1 VSDDVIV
8 IGGGHNGL
16 VCACYLA
23 RAGLG
28 VTVLEQSDTVGG
40 CIDTR
45 DLPDGRGRLEQGAY
59 EHGGIRGSGVAADLQ
74 LEERFGLR
82 FHLRDEV
89 TLGPADDGARF
100 AFWDS
105 LERTVDG
112 LGAVVGREEADAYRR
127 FAGWAS
133 AGMRLVG
140 ALDAGP
146 PPSLG
151 QLAAL
156 AQTALGSE
164 AAPFMQTLLGSASDV
179 LRSTF
184 SDERLMAPLAH
195 WAAHSQQS
203 PLDPGTGAGGLALA
217 AFHGAPAAR
226 PAGGSRA
233 TVETLVRCLED
244 AGGRVVLNA
253 GASQVEVAGGR
264 AVAVVAGGERYP
276 AARGIVSA
284 VDARR
289 LFGDGRSGGAGG
301 LVAAEHVPARLAT
314 ELRRVHSGRRNV
326 SELKVDAVID
336 AVPAVQPAGFERAF
350 MLSANTMTDI
360 EQSFA
365 RVQLG
370 ELAER
375 PPVMIAF
382 PSVLEEGWAPAGK
395 GVAWVSTFVPWR
407 PARGTWDE
415 AALERAADHAWAVAE
430 RALGAKIGVVERR
443 ITGPAAWVAR
453 HGNANANPN
462 HIEMSID
469 QLLGFRPTPSLSGYR
484 TPIEGLYLTGAG
496 THPGG
501 GITGVPGRNAAR
513 VALGA
518 LGVEPRGARLARR
531 ARERAALLRDAVT
544 ATRALRRAS

>member
-1 VSDDVIV
+1 MADVIV

-16 VCACYLA
+16 VCGCYLA
-23 RAGLG
+23 RAGLD
-28 VTVLEQSDTVGG
+28 VLVLEQSDTVGG

-45 DLPDGRGRLEQGAY
+45 DLPNGRGRLELGAY
-59 EHGGIRGSGVAADLQ
+59 EHGGIRGSGVAAE
-74 LEERFGLR
+74 LELESRHGLR

-89 TLGPADDGARF
+89 TLGPADDGARI
-100 AFWDS
+100 AFHNS
-105 LERTVDG
+105 LEQTIEG
-112 LGAVVGREEADAYRR
+112 LQPVVGRADADAYRR
-127 FAGWAS
+127 FAAWAS
-133 AGMRLVG
+133 AGMRLLG
-140 ALDAGP
+140 SLDAGP
-146 PPSLG
+146 PPSIG

-156 AQTALGSE
+156 AQASLGAD
-164 AAPFMQTLLGSASDV
+164 AAPFIQTLLGSASNV

-184 SDERLMAPLAH
+184 TDERLMAPMAH

-233 TVETLVRCLED
+233 TVEALVRCLEA
-244 AGGRVVLNA
+244 AGGRVIVDA
-253 GASQVEVAGGR
+253 PAESVEIAGGR
-264 AVAVVAGGERYP
+264 AVAVVAGGVRYE
-276 AARGIVSA
+276 AGRGVVSA
-284 VDARR
+284 IDAVR
-289 LFGDGRSGGAGG
+289 LFGDGWGGGAS
-301 LVAAEHVPARLAT
+301 LVAPEHVPARLAG

-326 SELKVDAVID
+326 SELKVDAVIE
-336 AVPAVQPAGFERAF
+336 ALPAVEPAGFERAF
-350 MLSANTMTDI
+350 MLSANTITDI

-382 PSVLEEGWAPAGK
+382 PSTLESGWAPAGK
-395 GVAWVSTFVPWR
+395 AVAWVSTFVPWR
-407 PARGTWDE
+407 PAAGAWDE
-415 AALERAADHAWAVAE
+415 ATLERAADHAWAVAE
-430 RALGAKIGVVERR
+430 RALGARMAVVERR
-443 ITGPAAWVAR
+443 VTGPAAWVAR
-453 HGNANANPN
+453 HTNANANPN

-484 TPIEGLYLTGAG
+484 TPIEGLFLTGAG

-501 GITGVPGRNAAR
+501 GITGVPGRNAAH
-513 VALGA
+513 VALAA

-531 ARERAALLRDAVT
+531 ARERSALVRDAWK